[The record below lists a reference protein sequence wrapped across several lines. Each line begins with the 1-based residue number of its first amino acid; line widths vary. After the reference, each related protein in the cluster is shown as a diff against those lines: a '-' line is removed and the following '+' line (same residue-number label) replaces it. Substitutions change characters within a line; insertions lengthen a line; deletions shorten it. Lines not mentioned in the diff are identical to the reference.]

1 MKMKNLLVLGIAS
14 SAILVLSGCSGKS
27 GALVV
32 NEKSCQV
39 AKYQNAYCSQQ
50 SADTYIVD
58 ALGEY
63 SSFVH
68 TNLNNSI
75 RASLQVSAELALQK
89 DMKYFAIIEPQ
100 SVSNIN
106 GSMVTSVK
114 EYLSKCE
121 FAMFE
126 NVVSSKCNI
135 HKIPRRTMLMIKLYK
150 EQPAD
155 VLTFNAQNVLDD
167 LKQLGYYQS
176 DSILEPSEIREVK

>member
-14 SAILVLSGCSGKS
+14 SAIFILSGCSGKS
-27 GALVV
+27 GAIVA

-39 AKYQNAYCSQQ
+39 AKYKNAYCSQQ
-50 SADTYIVD
+50 SANTYIVD
-58 ALGEY
+58 ALGEA
-63 SSFVH
+63 STFTH
-68 TNLNNSI
+68 TNLNNSV

-106 GSMVTSVK
+106 GSMITSVK

-121 FAMFE
+121 FAVFE
-126 NVVSSKCNI
+126 NVVSSKCDI
-135 HKIPRRTMLMIKLYK
+135 HRMPRRTMVMIKLYK

-176 DSILEPSEIREVK
+176 DSKLEASEIKEIK

>member
-1 MKMKNLLVLGIAS
+1 MRMKNLLVLGIAS

-27 GALVV
+27 GALVA

-39 AKYQNAYCSQQ
+39 AKYKNAYCSQQ
-50 SADTYIVD
+50 SANTYIVD

-63 SSFVH
+63 GSFTH
-68 TNLNNSI
+68 TNLNNSV

-114 EYLSKCE
+114 EYLDKCE
-121 FAMFE
+121 FAMLE
-126 NVVSSKCNI
+126 NLTSSKCDI
-135 HKIPRRTMLMIKLYK
+135 HRMPRRTMLMIKLYK
-150 EQPAD
+150 EQPSD
-155 VLTFNAQNVLDD
+155 VLTFNAQNVIND

>member
-1 MKMKNLLVLGIAS
+1 MKIKNLLLLGIAS
-14 SAILVLSGCSGKS
+14 SAIFILSGCSAKS
-27 GALVV
+27 GAIVA

-39 AKYQNAYCSQQ
+39 AKYKNAYCSQQ
-50 SADTYIVD
+50 SANTYIVD
-58 ALGEY
+58 ALGEA
-63 SSFVH
+63 STFTH
-68 TNLNNSI
+68 TNLNNSV

-106 GSMVTSVK
+106 GSMITSVK

-121 FAMFE
+121 FAVFE
-126 NVVSSKCNI
+126 NVVSSKCDI
-135 HKIPRRTMLMIKLYK
+135 HRMPRRTMLMIKLYK
-150 EQPAD
+150 EQPSD
-155 VLTFNAQNVLDD
+155 VLTFNAQNVIND

>member
-1 MKMKNLLVLGIAS
+1 MKMKNLLLLGIAS
-14 SAILVLSGCSGKS
+14 SAIFILSGCSAKS
-27 GALVV
+27 GAIVA

-39 AKYQNAYCSQQ
+39 AKYKNAYCSQQ
-50 SADTYIVD
+50 SANTYIVD
-58 ALGEY
+58 ALGEA
-63 SSFVH
+63 STFTH
-68 TNLNNSI
+68 TNLNNSV
-75 RASLQVSAELALQK
+75 RASLQVSAELALQRN
-89 DMKYFAIIEPQ
+89 MKYFAIIEPQ

-176 DSILEPSEIREVK
+176 DSKLESSEIKEIK